1 MEVARFIIISGL
13 PGSGKTTLA
22 RDLAPALS
30 LPVIDKDQILERL
43 FESNGVGDA
52 TWRRAL
58 SRESD
63 LILEREATSSNG
75 AILVSF
81 WRAPGMTAASGTPTG
96 WLKSISGTAVNV
108 HCVCD
113 PELAAERFLQR
124 KRHSGHLDSRT
135 SYRELL
141 ATFRNLSRLA
151 HLGIGPCIEVDTSQ
165 DRNVDDIVRLIRAA
179 FASFLTSD

>member
-22 RDLAPALS
+22 RNLAPALS

-43 FESNGVGDA
+43 FESKGVGDA

-63 LILEREATSSNG
+63 LILEREATGSDG

-81 WRAPGMTAASGTPTG
+81 WRVPGMTAESGTPTG
-96 WLKSISGTAVNV
+96 WLKSISGTVVNV

-124 KRHSGHLDSRT
+124 KRHPGHLDSRT

-141 ATFRNLSRLA
+141 ATFRNLSRLPP
-151 HLGIGPCIEVDTSQ
+151 LGIGPRIEVDTSQ
-165 DRNVDDIVRLIRAA
+165 DRNVDDIDCLIRAA
-179 FASFLTSD
+179 FARFLTSD